1 MCIRVRLRNC
11 LKKLDQEELLFY
23 QSLNYLINSGL
34 YVIEPSVLDL
44 IPQNKAFD
52 MTDLIEK
59 MLKEGERVG
68 VFPIDDNSWIDLGQW
83 EQYRDAIKRLG

>member
-1 MCIRVRLRNC
+1 MKEILE
-11 LKKLDQEELLFY
+11 KP
-23 QSLNYLINSGL
+23 SLNYLINSGL